1 MNLLVIGVLHCL
13 PVLSAATADGAEIE
27 VLRSYFD
34 ASLRQRS
41 AQLGTQMKASI
52 DASLPKLEK
61 RSHLSVLRSTSN
73 LGQVSYEVLTS
84 SGDKT
89 VRQEVISR
97 YLTADS
103 EPRDAR
109 SLAIAPTNYR
119 FRLKSATGSGKRLI
133 YIFQLTP
140 KKKKPGLFEGELWVD
155 GETGMPLRESG
166 QLVKNPSK
174 FIKRIRFVREYE
186 IRGGV
191 AIPIRIE
198 TTVDAR
204 LVGRAELRIEFSKFN
219 PIREEC
225 IR

>member
-61 RSHLSVLRSTSN
+61 RSHLSVLRSISN
-73 LGQVSYEVLTS
+73 QGRVSYEVLTS

-103 EPRDAR
+103 EPR
-109 SLAIAPTNYR
+109 
-119 FRLKSATGSGKRLI
+119 
-133 YIFQLTP
+133 
-140 KKKKPGLFEGELWVD
+140 
-155 GETGMPLRESG
+155 
-166 QLVKNPSK
+166 
-174 FIKRIRFVREYE
+174 
-186 IRGGV
+186 
-191 AIPIRIE
+191 E

-204 LVGRAELRIEFSKFN
+204 LVGRAELRIEFSRFN
-219 PIREEC
+219 PIKEEC
-225 IR
+225 ER